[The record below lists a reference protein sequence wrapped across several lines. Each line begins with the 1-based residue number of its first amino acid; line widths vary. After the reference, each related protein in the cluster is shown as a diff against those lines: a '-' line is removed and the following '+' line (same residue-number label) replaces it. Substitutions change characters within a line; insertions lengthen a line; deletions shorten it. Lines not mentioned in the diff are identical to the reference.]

1 MEKNKKIVSVVMKT
15 LRIYSQQL
23 SYVTAMLIA
32 LIILYIAS
40 LGLIYH
46 ITGSLCLLTPFI
58 CLPHPSGNCKSA
70 LFFSEF
76 VFEV

>member
-1 MEKNKKIVSVVMKT
+1 MKT

-46 ITGSLCLLTPFI
+46 ITGSLYLLTTFI
-58 CLPHPSGNCKSA
+58 CFSYPSVNHKFD

>member
-1 MEKNKKIVSVVMKT
+1 MKT

-46 ITGSLCLLTPFI
+46 ITGSLYLLTTFI
-58 CLPHPSGNCKSA
+58 QSPPTPPLETTNLTSFSMSLFLKFNLPIILC
-70 LFFSEF
+70 
-76 VFEV
+76 

>member
-1 MEKNKKIVSVVMKT
+1 MKT

-23 SYVTAMLIA
+23 WYVTAMLIA

-46 ITGSLCLLTPFI
+46 VTGSLYLLTTFI
-58 CLPHPSGNCKSA
+58 CFAHPSGNHKSD